1 MSLEYKKE
9 LFQKFIDIYFILLK
23 MMKERVGYHNDF
35 YLFYKKNKLLRKT
48 NIKMFIKTWYESIT
62 LVYYKDLM
70 NQPYEYFLENG
81 SKFLPDIS
89 FQKYFNEF
97 KQKCLQTEKEV
108 IENAYN
114 MVKQLTEL
122 SRIYYQDL

>member
-1 MSLEYKKE
+1 MSSEYKKE

-23 MMKERVGYHNDF
+23 MMKERLGHHNDF

-70 NQPYEYFLENG
+70 NQP
-81 SKFLPDIS
+81 DIS
-89 FQKYFNEF
+89 FQKYFNDF

-108 IENAYN
+108 IESAYN
-114 MVKQLTEL
+114 MVKQLTEI
-122 SRIYYQDL
+122 SRIYYQN